1 MAVAAVL
8 FFGCDMPVV
17 SVHSESRPGE
27 VERIRISA
35 LTEFV
40 PVPAVPDKMQ
50 IKTLVELIDPLDT
63 PIKTAFVARFE
74 LYEFRPLSSNPRGRR
89 LAIWPEQDLND
100 PGTNDA
106 HWEDF
111 LRGYEFYL
119 PLELVPQP
127 GSKYLLEVSCM
138 LEQQRFDALFKM
150 QYQP

>member
-1 MAVAAVL
+1 MAMVAII
-8 FFGCDMPVV
+8 FFGCDMSGVP
-17 SVHSESRPGE
+17 VHSDIRPGE

-40 PVPAVPDKMQ
+40 PVPSAPDKVQ

-74 LYEFRPLSSNPRGRR
+74 LYEFLPLSSNPRGRR
-89 LAIWPEQDLND
+89 LTIWPERDLYD
-100 PGTNDA
+100 LGTNDEL
-106 HWEDF
+106 WEDF

-119 PLELVPQP
+119 PLEFVPQP
-127 GSKYLLEVSCM
+127 DKKYLLEVNCM
-138 LEQQRFDALFKM
+138 MEQQRFDALFKM